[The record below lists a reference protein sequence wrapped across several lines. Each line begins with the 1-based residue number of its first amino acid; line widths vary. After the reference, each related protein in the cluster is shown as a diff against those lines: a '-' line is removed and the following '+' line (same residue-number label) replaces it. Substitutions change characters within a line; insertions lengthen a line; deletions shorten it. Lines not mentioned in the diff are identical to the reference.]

1 MNILLIFQTFE
12 AIRVKLCPDHK
23 FKKKVCSAWNTQHL
37 SLVGQYHKWIECY
50 WSDIWIAVK
59 P

>member
-23 FKKKVCSAWNTQHL
+23 FKKKSVLLGIHNIYHL
-37 SLVGQYHKWIECY
+37 WASIISELSVTEMIFE
-50 WSDIWIAVK
+50 
-59 P
+59 